1 MADVSERVPASVKSL
16 QEVYEVIADEMAEVD
31 RLLRQELQNSSPFI
45 DGMLKHGLQ
54 LGGKRLRPALVLLS
68 GKLCGK
74 VTQTHL
80 LLATA
85 LELVHTASLV
95 HDDVLDEAQ
104 LRRHME
110 TMNARWDN
118 SASVLL
124 GDYLLARALCLA
136 SSLDSVVAC
145 REIAQASHR
154 MCQGEL
160 RQIAAC
166 GRFDMSE
173 EEYLEIIA
181 EKTAALCQACC
192 RLGAYYADA
201 PPPFIEDLGE
211 FGLLVGV
218 AFQII
223 DDILDILGDEEKT
236 GKSLGSDLA
245 KQKPTLP
252 IIHMLRHLSEPSRE
266 RIIGL
271 LREQP
276 PGFRHQVRQVMLET
290 GSIDYAREK
299 AAMFISDAVER
310 LDDLPVSPASE
321 SLRQLAAFVIAR
333 DR

>member
-1 MADVSERVPASVKSL
+1 
-16 QEVYEVIADEMAEVD
+16 
-31 RLLRQELQNSSPFI
+31 
-45 DGMLKHGLQ
+45 
-54 LGGKRLRPALVLLS
+54 
-68 GKLCGK
+68 
-74 VTQTHL
+74 
-80 LLATA
+80 ATA

-201 PPPFIEDLGE
+201 PPSFIEDLGE

>member
-1 MADVSERVPASVKSL
+1 MADVSERICTSVSSL
-16 QEVYEVIADEMAEVD
+16 CEVYQVIKDEMAEVNQ
-31 RLLRQELQNSSPFI
+31 RLRDELQDSIAFI

-68 GKLCGK
+68 GKLGGR
-74 VTQTHL
+74 VTNAHIT
-80 LLATA
+80 LATA

-104 LRRHME
+104 MRRHLE

-124 GDYLLARALCLA
+124 GDYLLARSLCLA
-136 SSLDSVVAC
+136 SSVDSVFAC
-145 REIAQASHR
+145 RVIAEASHR

-160 RQIAAC
+160 RQIAAR
-166 GRFDMSE
+166 GNFDISE
-173 EEYLEIIA
+173 EEYLDIIA
-181 EKTAALCQACC
+181 QKTAALCEACC
-192 RLGAYYADA
+192 RLGAYYAGASDPLIRA
-201 PPPFIEDLGE
+201 LSR
-211 FGLLVGV
+211 FGLYLGI

-245 KQKPTLP
+245 KQKATLP
-252 IIHMLRHLSEPSRE
+252 VIHLLKQLSPEDRQSAVR
-266 RIIGL
+266 L

-276 PGFRHQVRQVMLET
+276 RGCRERIRDLMLET
-290 GSIDYAREK
+290 GSLDYAREK
-299 AAMFISDAVER
+299 AASVIHDAVQELSDA
-310 LDDLPVSPASE
+310 PPSPALE
-321 SLRQLAAFVIAR
+321 ALRQLAFFVISR